1 MEYRTTNETSC
12 RPQSTELR
20 ASSKAQLENLL
31 SSNSSSLRRSFQ
43 LHSTDPCGPDTLS
56 SDSTVA
62 YMDLLNMKDES
73 YTYTAEDWNPMT
85 YEEAA
90 AQPAD
95 GGGMVYS
102 ASKAIAE
109 KFAWDFVK
117 NNDVSFTLT
126 TYVPFFASLSSRS
139 DLN

>member
-1 MEYRTTNETSC
+1 
-12 RPQSTELR
+12 
-20 ASSKAQLENLL
+20 
-31 SSNSSSLRRSFQ
+31 
-43 LHSTDPCGPDTLS
+43 
-56 SDSTVA
+56 
-62 YMDLLNMKDES
+62 MDLLNPKDS
-73 YTYTAEDWNPMT
+73 TYTYTSEDWNPMT

-90 AQPAD
+90 AQPAE

-126 TYVPFFASLSSRS
+126 TYVQSFPTHYTES
-139 DLN
+139 DTD